1 MFRFLF
7 YDITGKGIPTRHVL
21 GKSKMILGLL
31 EGVTTMKK
39 GEVAMVLFVMYYLL
53 LIIDIFRDVGK
64 TVIFFELLVMSNM
77 PNCLNIQIILTLRF
91 SILK

>member
-1 MFRFLF
+1 MFHFLISG
-7 YDITGKGIPTRHVL
+7 ITGKGIPTRHVL

-53 LIIDIFRDVGK
+53 
-64 TVIFFELLVMSNM
+64 
-77 PNCLNIQIILTLRF
+77 
-91 SILK
+91 